1 MRNSP
6 SLIALASL
14 FAMVQTPLAALAAS
28 EPKLEVFSWWTSGGE
43 AAALDALFNVYKDQ
57 NAGVEIVNATGAGG
71 GGAAGR
77 PVLQNRFSRGNIP
90 ANLQT
95 LPGCELLRR

>member
-14 FAMVQTPLAALAAS
+14 FAMVHAPLASHAAS

-43 AAALDALFNVYKDQ
+43 AAAFFLLFR
-57 NAGVEIVNATGAGG
+57 
-71 GGAAGR
+71 R
-77 PVLQNRFSRGNIP
+77 PQKYNFFI
-90 ANLQT
+90 
-95 LPGCELLRR
+95 

>member
-14 FAMVQTPLAALAAS
+14 FAMVQTPLAAHAAS

-57 NAGVEIVNATGAGG
+57 NAGVEIVNATVAGG
-71 GGAAGR
+71 GGSAARTLFQTPLAG
-77 PVLQNRFSRGNIP
+77 GNP
-90 ANLQT
+90 T
-95 LPGCELLRR
+95 HSLPNPPPL